1 MDPRI
6 IPSAHP
12 DAWIDL
18 LRGYTTAIVSEL
30 GRQGIA
36 VDRSWLDPGD
46 PRDATILY
54 TPASPRDGYRHTHA
68 LVWDEQSGWRTG
80 RFVAGIQGV
89 RTVLGK
95 PRHIGGGLLPTG
107 SEVAWRIKSGT
118 TVAPRVL
125 RSYDDTHD
133 GLDDALRTQ
142 VCILA

>member
-30 GRQGIA
+30 SRQGIA

-46 PRDATILY
+46 PRDATIVY
-54 TPASPRDGYRHTHA
+54 TRASAHDGHQHAHA

-80 RFVAGIQGV
+80 RFVAGMQGV
-89 RTVLGK
+89 RTVLSNPG
-95 PRHIGGGLLPTG
+95 HIGGGLLPAG
-107 SEVAWRIKSGT
+107 SEVVWRIKSGT
-118 TVAPRVL
+118 TVEPRIV
-125 RSYDDTHD
+125 RSYKDTRD
-133 GLDDALRTQ
+133 GLDDLLRNQ
-142 VCILA
+142 VRILT